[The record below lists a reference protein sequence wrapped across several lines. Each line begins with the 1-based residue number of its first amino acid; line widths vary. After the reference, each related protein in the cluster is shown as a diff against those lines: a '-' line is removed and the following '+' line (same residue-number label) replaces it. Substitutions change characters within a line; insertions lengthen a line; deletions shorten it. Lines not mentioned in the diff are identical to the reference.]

1 MLENANALKQ
11 QVTNGPAAFLQTAG
25 DAPRCATRQAD
36 RQLLQVIADSAV
48 PSTSSIATAAL
59 SPQSAS
65 LQPNASASTA
75 STSNAPHKRSRAAKT
90 DDGEPAR
97 KRSHELPGTAT
108 ANGPRK
114 PSKAAT
120 SKSKVTPEPVLPA
133 AAPTSASS
141 QSTSTAAAGV
151 NTESP
156 STPPENVPHTPEVKE
171 AIPAPEYPTG
181 DPPTLVLDAEDAPE
195 PLYEAVKEEAP
206 HEPSAD
212 APVATSTLDVAHST
226 EPADTTS
233 AALEAPSSRTA
244 ELNLPMPYEE
254 KQLLTEAIKQQPG
267 LVLILFS
274 LTSSF
279 TCIVF
284 YSCCISLI

>member
-1 MLENANALKQ
+1 MNALNQ
-11 QVTNGPAAFLQTAG
+11 QVTNGPAAILQAAGLQPGGSPSSSMHG
-25 DAPRCATRQAD
+25 DAQRRATRHAD
-36 RQLLQVIADSAV
+36 RQLLQAIARSAV
-48 PSTSSIATAAL
+48 PSTTSLATASL

-65 LQPNASASTA
+65 VLPNGTSTA
-75 STSNAPHKRSRAAKT
+75 PTATTNAPHKRSRTAKT
-90 DDGEPAR
+90 EDGEPAR
-97 KRSHELPGTAT
+97 KRSNKLPAT

-171 AIPAPEYPTG
+171 AMPAPEYPTG

-274 LTSSF
+274 F
-279 TCIVF
+279 
-284 YSCCISLI
+284 